1 MKGIAMTEQNQNQNQ
16 SNTDIDSFDI
26 DNLDLDDMLGDIANT
41 AVEGGFDA
49 ETAEDDCPGGACK
62 I

>member
-1 MKGIAMTEQNQNQNQ
+1 MTEQNQNQ

>member
-1 MKGIAMTEQNQNQNQ
+1 MTEQNQNQ
-16 SNTDIDSFDI
+16 SSADIDSFDI
-26 DNLDLDDMLGDIANT
+26 DNLDLDDMLGDIADT

-49 ETAEDDCPGGACK
+49 ETAEDDCAGGACK